1 MNRGTSVFSQ
11 LMQFIPHGEFQK
23 CVARYRGNYKIKT
36 FSCYDQFLCM
46 TFAQLTYRD
55 SLRDLVAC
63 LGARSSVL
71 YHMGIRAAPSL
82 NNLANAN
89 MVRDWRIYADFAMVL
104 VGMVRG
110 KYGNSPIPGLE
121 LDAMVYALD
130 STTIDLCL
138 SLFPWADFRKTKA
151 AIKLHTLLDLRANVP
166 TFIHVSKGRLHDV
179 NILLFLP
186 VEAGAYYIM
195 DRGYL
200 HFERLYAIQR
210 KQAYFVTRT
219 KRNMDFRR
227 VSSSRVDKLSGLRC
241 DQTIRL
247 QGIKSQAGYPELLRR
262 IAYRDPETGK
272 RLTFLTNNFSLPAI
286 IIAQLYKKRWQVEL
300 FFKWIKQ
307 NLSIRHFYGTTENA
321 VKTQLWIAVCAYV
334 IAILAHQALKAEIS
348 LSQML
353 QIFSVSPFEKVP
365 LSQLVTYIKAKR
377 PETESCNQL
386 LLSL

>member
-11 LMQFIPHGEFQK
+11 LMQFIPNEEFQK
-23 CVARYRGNYKIKT
+23 CVARYRGNYKVKT

-121 LDAMVYALD
+121 LDAIVYALD

-151 AIKLHTLLDLRANVP
+151 AVKLHTLLDLRTNVP
-166 TFIHVSKGRLHDV
+166 TFIHISNGRLHDV
-179 NILLFLP
+179 NFLLFLP
-186 VEAGAYYIM
+186 IEAGAYYIM

-227 VSSSRVDKLSGLRC
+227 VSSAPVDKLSGLRC

-262 IAYRDPETGK
+262 IVYRDPETGK

-286 IIAQLYKKRWQVEL
+286 IIALLYKKRWQVEL

-307 NLSIRHFYGTTENA
+307 NLSIHHFYGTTENA
-321 VKTQLWIAVCAYV
+321 AKTQLWIAICTYV
-334 IAILAHQALKAEIS
+334 VAVLAHRALKAEIS
-348 LSQML
+348 MSQML
-353 QIFSVSPFEKVP
+353 QIFSVTPFEKVP
-365 LSQLVTYIKAKR
+365 LSQLVTCFHAKS
-377 PETESCNQL
+377 PKNENCNQL
-386 LLSL
+386 LLNL

>member
-23 CVARYRGNYKIKT
+23 CVARYRGDYKIKT

-166 TFIHVSKGRLHDV
+166 TFIHISKGRLHDV

-186 VEAGAYYIM
+186 IEAGAYYIM

-200 HFERLYAIQR
+200 HFERLYAIQQ

-219 KRNMDFRR
+219 KRNMDFHR
-227 VSSSRVDKLSGLRC
+227 VSSSLVDKLSGLRC

-286 IIAQLYKKRWQVEL
+286 IIARLYKKRWQVEL

-334 IAILAHQALKAEIS
+334 IAILAHRALKAEIS

-353 QIFSVSPFEKVP
+353 QIFSVSPFEKLP
-365 LSQLVTYIKAKR
+365 LSQLVTYIHAKS
-377 PETESCNQL
+377 PETENCNQL
-386 LLSL
+386 LLNF

>member
-11 LMQFIPHGEFQK
+11 LMQFVPHGEFQK
-23 CVARYRGNYKIKT
+23 CVTRYRGDYKTKT

-71 YHMGIRAAPSL
+71 YHMGIRSAPSL

-89 MVRDWRIYADFAMVL
+89 AVRDWRIYADFAMVL
-104 VGMVRG
+104 IDTVRR
-110 KYGNSPIPGLE
+110 KYGNTPIPGLE
-121 LDAMVYALD
+121 LDATVYALD

-138 SLFPWADFRKTKA
+138 SLFPWADFRRTKA
-151 AIKLHTLLDLRANVP
+151 AIKLHTLLDIRAGVP
-166 TFIHVSKGRLHDV
+166 VFIHISNGRLHDV
-179 NILLFLP
+179 NILRDLP
-186 VEAGAYYIM
+186 IEAGAYYVI

-200 HFERLYAIQR
+200 HFERLYVLQQR
-210 KQAYFVTRT
+210 KAYFVTRS
-219 KRNMDFRR
+219 KHNLDFYRI
-227 VSSSRVDKLSGLRC
+227 SSSPADKASGIRC

-247 QGIKSQAGYPELLRR
+247 RGIRSKVAYPDLLRR

-272 RLTFLTNNFSLPAI
+272 RLVFLTNNFDLPALV
-286 IIAQLYKKRWQVEL
+286 IAQLYKKRWQIEL

-307 NLSIRHFYGTTENA
+307 NLRIKQFYGTTENA
-321 VKTQLWIAVCAYV
+321 VKTQLWIAVCTYA
-334 IAILAHQALKAEIS
+334 IAVLAHRAMKVEIS

-353 QIFSVSPFEKVP
+353 QIISITPFEKVP
-365 LSQLVTYIKAKR
+365 LLQLVTENVNKTPNI
-377 PETESCNQL
+377 ETHKQL
-386 LLSL
+386 LLNI

>member
-11 LMQFIPHGEFQK
+11 LMQFVPHGEFRK
-23 CVARYRGNYKIKT
+23 CVARYRGDYKVKT

-104 VGMVRG
+104 IGMARG
-110 KYGNSPIPGLE
+110 KYGNTPIPGLE
-121 LDAMVYALD
+121 LDAIVYALD
-130 STTIDLCL
+130 SSTIDLCL

-151 AIKLHTLLDLRANVP
+151 AVKLHTLLDLRANVP
-166 TFIHVSKGRLHDV
+166 AFIHISNGKLHDV
-179 NILLFLP
+179 NVLRFLP

-200 HFERLYAIQR
+200 HFERLHAIQQE
-210 KQAYFVTRT
+210 KAYFVTRS
-219 KRNMDFRR
+219 KCNMDFLR
-227 VSSSRVDKLSGLRC
+227 VSSSPVDKSSGLRC

-247 QGIKSQAGYPELLRR
+247 RGTKSKTGYPDLLRR
-262 IAYRDPETGK
+262 VAYRDLETGK
-272 RLTFLTNNFSLPAI
+272 RLIFLTNNLTLPAI
-286 IIAQLYKKRWQVEL
+286 VIAQLYKKRWQVEL

-321 VKTQLWIAVCAYV
+321 AKTQLWIAVCAYV
-334 IAILAHQALKAEIS
+334 IAVLAHRALKAEIS
-348 LSQML
+348 LTQML
-353 QIFSVSPFEKVP
+353 QIFSVTPFDKVP
-365 LSQLVTYIKAKR
+365 LVQLLTDSCI
-377 PETESCNQL
+377 EDTENKNHNQL
-386 LLSL
+386 LLNI